1 MAETQGPSIQPW
13 HTFTAMFVTFWAMS
27 AYFDHFLMT
36 IVFCVAFGVLAEI
49 YSKLVMEEE
58 ETKSP
63 VKIEFDNVADEERKM
78 LKKLEEEK
86 IKQELEILEIMKAE
100 EELERQKKLLMEM
113 SQIKEK
119 DTPEKLESQNPVSEM
134 VEVPVA
140 PAVEPVVHEVE
151 EDNSPSPPINVL
163 DVNVHE
169 EENDNPP
176 ALPSK
181 DFLNDTDCEN
191 RDLLSRSEDKDKEL
205 EVKNEDDEEVE
216 EEYEAPP
223 PVPCRD
229 FFDVTVNDEEDS
241 FEAENFETKDSSHL
255 SLQDQEDT
263 SNFYDDKGIEK
274 AAVIENTGSETFNQT
289 EIIGQIKDQNTIN
302 NLISTT
308 EEDCQIEPKQCVED
322 EDEVNNKIVSM
333 LETTMDMMDKRHFP
347 DSEDLISSPENI
359 SENVEKLIDFE
370 NDPSTDEGINFEIQ
384 HNDDKFEN
392 ISDYDKANESL
403 LDSPD
408 SQNFS
413 EELNLVA
420 EEAGRKELETSIT
433 ETKLDDGETL
443 IDNLGLNDGILD
455 TDKNI
460 ADCQEAGVATK
471 TAEVTEAI
479 DIDLTDPAVEAA
491 ATKIQSAFKGFKTR
505 KKMSQT

>member
-1 MAETQGPSIQPW
+1 M
-13 HTFTAMFVTFWAMS
+13 
-27 AYFDHFLMT
+27 
-36 IVFCVAFGVLAEI
+36 
-49 YSKLVMEEE
+49 VMEGD

-63 VKIEFDNVADEERKM
+63 VKIEYDNVAEEERKM

-100 EELERQKKLLMEM
+100 EELVRQEKLLIEM
-113 SQIKEK
+113 SQNKEK
-119 DTPEKLESQNPVSEM
+119 DTTEEIKSHNPVSDV
-134 VEVPVA
+134 VEVPLTQA
-140 PAVEPVVHEVE
+140 LDPVSDVH
-151 EDNSPSPPINVL
+151 DDDDSPSPPRKDFLTEAHVFDPVL
-163 DVNVHE
+163 VHE
-169 EENDNPP
+169 EENPP

-181 DFLNDTDCEN
+181 DFLNDAQALDPVLVYGEEIDKPPALPSQDFLHITDFES
-191 RDLLSRSEDKDKEL
+191 RDLLSKSEDKGEEL
-205 EVKNEDDEEVE
+205 KVKNESKFDEEVE

-241 FEAENFETKDSSHL
+241 FVAENFETKDSSHL
-255 SLQDQEDT
+255 SLQNQEDA
-263 SNFYDDKGIEK
+263 SNFFDDKGIET
-274 AAVIENTGSETFNQT
+274 AADTGSETLDQT
-289 EIIGQIKDQNTIN
+289 EIIGQIEDQNTIN
-302 NLISTT
+302 DLISITE

-322 EDEVNNKIVSM
+322 ENEVNNKIVSM
-333 LETTMDMMDKRHFP
+333 LETTMDMMDKRHLP
-347 DSEDLISSPENI
+347 DSEDLISSPENV
-359 SENVEKLIDFE
+359 SENGEKLIDFE
-370 NDPSTDEGINFEIQ
+370 NDLSTDEGINFEIQ

-455 TDKNI
+455 TDKNV

-471 TAEVTEAI
+471 TVEVTEAI

>member
-1 MAETQGPSIQPW
+1 MAETQAPSIQPW

-49 YSKLVMEEE
+49 YSKTVMEGD

-63 VKIEFDNVADEERKM
+63 VKIEIDNVADEERKM
-78 LKKLEEEK
+78 LKKLEEKK

-140 PAVEPVVHEVE
+140 RAVDPVSVVHEIE
-151 EDNSPSPPINVL
+151 EDNPPSPPSKDFLNEAHVL
-163 DVNVHE
+163 DPVHVYE

-181 DFLNDTDCEN
+181 DFLNITDCEN
-191 RDLLSRSEDKDKEL
+191 RDLLSRSEDKDEEL

-216 EEYEAPP
+216 EEFEAPP

-241 FEAENFETKDSSHL
+241 FVADNFETKDSSHL
-255 SLQDQEDT
+255 SLQDQQDT
-263 SNFYDDKGIEK
+263 SNFYDDKGIET

-289 EIIGQIKDQNTIN
+289 QIIGQIEDQNKIN
-302 NLISTT
+302 NLISPT

-359 SENVEKLIDFE
+359 SENEEKLIDFE
-370 NDPSTDEGINFEIQ
+370 NDPSTDEGVNFEIQ

-392 ISDYDKANESL
+392 ISDDDKANESL
-403 LDSPD
+403 LDSP
-408 SQNFS
+408 
-413 EELNLVA
+413 
-420 EEAGRKELETSIT
+420 GK
-433 ETKLDDGETL
+433 
-443 IDNLGLNDGILD
+443 
-455 TDKNI
+455 
-460 ADCQEAGVATK
+460 
-471 TAEVTEAI
+471 
-479 DIDLTDPAVEAA
+479 
-491 ATKIQSAFKGFKTR
+491 
-505 KKMSQT
+505 

>member
-1 MAETQGPSIQPW
+1 M
-13 HTFTAMFVTFWAMS
+13 
-27 AYFDHFLMT
+27 
-36 IVFCVAFGVLAEI
+36 
-49 YSKLVMEEE
+49 VMEGD

-63 VKIEFDNVADEERKM
+63 VKIELDNVAEEERKM

-100 EELERQKKLLMEM
+100 EELVRQEKLLIEM
-113 SQIKEK
+113 SQNKEK
-119 DTPEKLESQNPVSEM
+119 DTLEEIKSHNPVSDV
-134 VEVPVA
+134 VEVPLTQ
-140 PAVEPVVHEVE
+140 AVDPVSDVHED
-151 EDNSPSPPINVL
+151 EDSPSPPRKDFLTEAHVL
-163 DVNVHE
+163 DPVLVHEEENPPALPSKDFLNDAQALDPVHDVHE

-181 DFLNDTDCEN
+181 DFLNLTDYEN
-191 RDLLSRSEDKDKEL
+191 RDLLSKSEDNDEQLK
-205 EVKNEDDEEVE
+205 VKIENEFDEETE
-216 EEYEAPP
+216 EQYEAPP

-241 FEAENFETKDSSHL
+241 FVAENFETTDSSHL
-255 SLQDQEDT
+255 SLLDQEDA
-263 SNFYDDKGIEK
+263 SNFFDDKGIETATDK
-274 AAVIENTGSETFNQT
+274 GSESFDQT
-289 EIIGQIKDQNTIN
+289 ETETIGQIEDQNTIN
-302 NLISTT
+302 NLISITE

-322 EDEVNNKIVSM
+322 ENEVNNKIVSM
-333 LETTMDMMDKRHFP
+333 LETTVDMMDKRHFP
-347 DSEDLISSPENI
+347 DTEDLISSPENV
-359 SENVEKLIDFE
+359 SENGEKLIDFE

-403 LDSPD
+403 LDSPGKQENCSELQHQNLNIAD

-443 IDNLGLNDGILD
+443 IDNLGLNDGNLD
-455 TDKNI
+455 TDKNVS
-460 ADCQEAGVATK
+460 D
-471 TAEVTEAI
+471 
-479 DIDLTDPAVEAA
+479 
-491 ATKIQSAFKGFKTR
+491 AF
-505 KKMSQT
+505 Q